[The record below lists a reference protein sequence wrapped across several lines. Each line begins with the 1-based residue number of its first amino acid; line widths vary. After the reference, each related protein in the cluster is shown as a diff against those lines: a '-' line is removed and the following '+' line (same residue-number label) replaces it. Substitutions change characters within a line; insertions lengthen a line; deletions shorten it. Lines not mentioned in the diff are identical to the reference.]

1 MAIPFLK
8 SIRARAGARSDD
20 ALSLFEAEIEPTPG
34 AAAVPGAPDNSLPQI
49 EADSPLG
56 DFELSE
62 RITLE
67 MVLTQGTSV
76 SWQEAVAIVE
86 GTCAALVSADGN
98 ELPAPEPA
106 EVVLI
111 ADGRIE
117 VLSAGL
123 GLARGGSIQR
133 LARALHGL
141 TAGQA
146 IPAPLRLFI
155 SKWIAADGTHSI
167 AQFSRELAYFARPD
181 GAELIRQVYQRHL
194 ATPVVTPPAAFQKKV
209 DVAPPQAEKREQ
221 RRAARRRRGPLVAAA
236 VAFLLAAVVSIAFY
250 RPAQGGEAG
259 SSDLLATLMARASEF
274 ARSLG
279 EVRTQIGHLSTQ
291 LTAHLATGDAPAA
304 APSKPAG
311 APPASNRPRPTGRSS
326 GAGAAP
332 RVAAISVLPTI
343 SDAPAGVVV
352 ETPAPSDSPL
362 ELAGATAGASEA
374 VAPVAVARDPDA
386 VYSTDDAGVDPPKM
400 VYPQLPP
407 PALVLGSSSVNV
419 MEIVIGQNGLVEKVK
434 LVSPPRRMT
443 DMMLLSGAK
452 LWKFAPASLD
462 GLPVRYRLA
471 VSWSAPVP

>member
-34 AAAVPGAPDNSLPQI
+34 AAAVPAALDNSLPQI

-117 VLSAGL
+117 VLSAGF

-181 GAELIRQVYQRHL
+181 GAELIRQVYQRYL
-194 ATPVVTPPAAFQKKV
+194 AAPVVRPPAAFQKKA
-209 DVAPPQAEKREQ
+209 DDAPPPAEKRQ
-221 RRAARRRRGPLVAAA
+221 QPQAARRRRGPLVAAA
-236 VAFLLAAVVSIAFY
+236 VAFLLAAALSIAFY

-279 EVRTQIGHLSTQ
+279 EVRTQIGDLSTQ

-304 APSKPAG
+304 APPKPAN
-311 APPASNRPRPTGRSS
+311 APAASNRPRATGRSS
-326 GAGAAP
+326 SAGAAP

-352 ETPAPSDSPL
+352 ETPTPSDSPL

-374 VAPVAVARDPDA
+374 VAPIVARDPDA
-386 VYSTDDAGVDPPKM
+386 VYSTEDAGVDPPKM

-419 MEIVIGQNGLVEKVK
+419 MEILIGQDGAVEKVK